1 MDRPISDKPD
11 MSRVWR
17 RRIRDGLQTFRRQL
31 RRLARS
37 PRGVI
42 DYARYRR
49 ALRRQDWAALHRM
62 LRPLSQSALRLRD
75 HQLLVELG
83 YAALR
88 LDEPQL
94 GVEFLHAARSGSRK
108 PDDWRGEP
116 IPDGTLVIRIAEKAS
131 QGLAV
136 GLDAIGHIRAA
147 AARAARTVVI
157 VEPRMVPLFQRT
169 LPEVTVLPF
178 GTELKPHLQGKAVET
193 DVNDL
198 KFLIGYDA
206 DTVRRLNV
214 PMLADPAITRTLRD
228 RYQRGRSIPL
238 VGASWSST
246 HYGKDLPGLE
256 HWAQLI
262 ADVPAQFVSLQYGD
276 IANEVTALNGGVPER
291 LVVDPEIDQ
300 LKDMDSFASQIAAL
314 DLVVSISNS
323 GAQRGGALGQ
333 RMILVREDLFRRNW
347 SYLSGQ
353 VPWYPRTSVI
363 GKDGR
368 PWSAAFG
375 DIIAESRKLIGER

>member
-1 MDRPISDKPD
+1 
-11 MSRVWR
+11 
-17 RRIRDGLQTFRRQL
+17 LQTFRRQL

-49 ALRRQDWAALHRM
+49 ALQRRDWAALHRM

-94 GVEFLHAARSGSRK
+94 GVEFLHAARGDSRK
-108 PDDWRGEP
+108 PADWRGEP
-116 IPDGTLVIRIAEKAS
+116 VPDGTLIVRIAEKAS

-136 GLDAIGHIRAA
+136 GLDSIGHIRAA
-147 AARAARTVVI
+147 AARAGRTVVI

-178 GTELKPHLQGKAVET
+178 GAELGPYVQGKAVET

-214 PMLADPAITRTLRD
+214 PMVADPADTAKLRD
-228 RYQRGRSIPL
+228 RYRRGRSIPL
-238 VGASWSST
+238 VGVSWSST
-246 HYGKDLPGLE
+246 HYGKDLPALE

-262 ADVPAQFVSLQYGD
+262 AGVPARFVSLQYGD
-276 IANEVTALNGGVPER
+276 IADEVAVLNGGVPDR
-291 LVVDPEIDQ
+291 LLVDPEIDQ

-323 GAQRGGALGQ
+323 GAHLAGALGQ
-333 RMILVREDLFRRNW
+333 RMILVRDDLFRRNW
-347 SYLSGQ
+347 SYVSGR
-353 VPWYPRTSVI
+353 VPWYPRTLVI

-368 PWSAAFG
+368 PWSVAFG
-375 DIIAESRKLIGER
+375 DIIAEARKLIGANS